1 MEVGEEAN
9 NIAFDIISSSS
20 AVRSQHSI
28 GTLYGLVRRPLLV
41 SQPDEQLEQVFGGV
55 DQMQRVYAIVP
66 VPTAII
72 TKVLL
77 IAMLWSLPS

>member
-1 MEVGEEAN
+1 MEVGEEAK

-20 AVRSQHSI
+20 PVRPQPSI
-28 GTLYGLVRRPLLV
+28 GTLYGVVRRPLLV
-41 SQPDEQLEQVFGGV
+41 SQPDEQHEQAFGGV
-55 DQMQRVYAIVP
+55 DQMQRFSAIVL

-77 IAMLWSLPS
+77 IDMLWSLPS